1 MNVIEINTTTSS
13 ELQSLRRLH
22 PTSKDLDT
30 HSATDSNIKP
40 GHTAF
45 FDKDD
50 EIVWLVPTVQVFMN
64 LCQDCV
70 NRQLIVS
77 GLLKFDLLTRWSIP
91 QKYCL

>member
-13 ELQSLRRLH
+13 ELQSLRHLH

-40 GHTAF
+40 GHTPF

-50 EIVWLVPTVQVFMN
+50 EIE
-64 LCQDCV
+64 DE
-70 NRQLIVS
+70 
-77 GLLKFDLLTRWSIP
+77 
-91 QKYCL
+91 